1 MEVIWEAIVLTV
13 ISRIPRVYLLI
24 EKVLLWRGARVVKSC
39 VMKKVPES
47 RISRL
52 LSYQY

>member
-24 EKVLLWRGARVVKSC
+24 EKVLLWRRVSCSKKLCDEKSPGI
-39 VMKKVPES
+39 KD
-47 RISRL
+47 
-52 LSYQY
+52 